1 MNIEDLDDVQLLT
14 GLLRG
19 ETEGENFV
27 GKCAVACV
35 ARNRVNNNHW
45 PNNFR
50 EVILQPK
57 QFSCFNS
64 LPREGEIPEKLFK
77 RFFTSHEDGW
87 WRECRFAA
95 WGVIFNWYRD
105 FTKGANLYWNQDIVT
120 PDWDWDKVEILDK
133 FGKHQFARE
142 I

>member
-1 MNIEDLDDVQLLT
+1 MKIEDLDDIQLLT

-19 ETEGENFV
+19 EAEGENFI

-35 ARNRVNNNHW
+35 ARNRVSDRRW
-45 PNNFR
+45 PDTYK
-50 EVILQPK
+50 EVILQPM

-64 LPREGEIPEKLFK
+64 LPRQGEILDDLFQK
-77 RFFTSHEDGW
+77 FFTSHEDGW

-95 WGVIFNWYRD
+95 WGAIFNWYRD
-105 FTKGANLYWNQDIVT
+105 FTGGANLYWNPDICT
-120 PDWDWDKVEILDK
+120 PDWDWDNVQILGK

-142 I
+142 